1 MKRYLFILISILF
14 AFSSCVKY
22 EDGKKV
28 YPAKE
33 YIVASERGCWGNGN
47 DGWEAYFFVNEP
59 HLPAFD
65 RSAVFG
71 EERQ

>member
-47 DGWEAYFFVNEP
+47 DGWEAYFFVNEKRNKTCYIFENIQW
-59 HLPAFD
+59 LI
-65 RSAVFG
+65 
-71 EERQ
+71 

>member
-47 DGWEAYFFVNEP
+47 DGWEAYFFVKEKRNKTC
-59 HLPAFD
+59 
-65 RSAVFG
+65 
-71 EERQ
+71 